1 MISKIMVSHFDVLK
15 CIMIWFVKIQQICF
29 EKVARIEYFFDGD
42 I

>member
-1 MISKIMVSHFDVLK
+1 MTSKIVVSYFDVLK

-29 EKVARIEYFFDGD
+29 EKGARIEYLFDGD